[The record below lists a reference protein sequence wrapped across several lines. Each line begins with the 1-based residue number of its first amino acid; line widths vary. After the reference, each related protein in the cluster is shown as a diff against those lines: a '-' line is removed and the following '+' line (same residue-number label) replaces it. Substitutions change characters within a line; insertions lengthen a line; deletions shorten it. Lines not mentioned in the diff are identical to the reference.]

1 MFFHPFY
8 AVERT
13 LSLAGTVTVIDELLF
28 QSGTSLWA
36 MRWCTTRSRK
46 SAAKIS
52 RFTGLLI
59 MKAMEREGRY
69 VPALISRY
77 SSTHLVRNRSRRQ
90 GHCRYCV
97 SFTALE
103 IRLEDILQR
112 NASEFLIC
120 KRLCCNSISLYH
132 FVYRKVFIEK
142 PRPDARNYFCCSY
155 CCCSRCRCSHSHKER
170 CSPDCCRTPRRTSKC
185 CLFLSL
191 RASLH
196 EESLPTTLFNNKQFA
211 SGSLDRPNPD

>member
-1 MFFHPFY
+1 MEQALVFGQSAPTLGRRLADAVLFRTVEYRLTEQIEQYRQVVSPVAFVQEFFGQVIQPPLRYFHEERTDVYFQDIAIPRVVLGAEPDMFFHPFY

-13 LSLAGTVTVIDELLF
+13 LSLAGTVLSSMNF
-28 QSGTSLWA
+28 SSKSGTSLWA

-69 VPALISRY
+69 VPALISRH

-97 SFTALE
+97 SFYGT
-103 IRLEDILQR
+103 R
-112 NASEFLIC
+112 N
-120 KRLCCNSISLYH
+120 
-132 FVYRKVFIEK
+132 
-142 PRPDARNYFCCSY
+142 
-155 CCCSRCRCSHSHKER
+155 
-170 CSPDCCRTPRRTSKC
+170 TPRRHPPTE
-185 CLFLSL
+185 CLRVPHL
-191 RASLH
+191 
-196 EESLPTTLFNNKQFA
+196 
-211 SGSLDRPNPD
+211 